1 MDFNNTGDIFYR
13 MRLALSSLSIYR
25 NLLDDNAI
33 KTFTALAESLCSRPD
48 PITFLNLY
56 NELFFSLASSNTTL
70 AGRVIDLI
78 IYDDNPFSRRCAT
91 GQDWKALEGAVRNDL
106 RALQLVAQVPSSAIK
121 ERAAALCKLDKALL
135 DELPELTYSN
145 NNLPEGTTSGPQ
157 EKLKQALLS
166 GSSWEECLDELA
178 RFYRE
183 VGAGI
188 FAHYRAFIW
197 ERRGESGRLKGIA
210 FPDPVRLSDLYGYEE
225 ERAQVLENTLQF
237 LKGYPANN
245 VLLYGDRGTGKSS
258 TVKALVNEYHSQ
270 GLRIIEVPKEYLGD
284 FPEII
289 RILRGRRQK
298 FIIFVDDLTFADSTE
313 NYTALKA
320 VLEGGLESRP
330 DNALIYATSNRR
342 HLVKE
347 EFSDRPD
354 LEGEEIRKN
363 DTVQEKL
370 SLADRFG
377 ITVIFTA
384 PDQEK
389 YLKIISA
396 LAQQRGIL
404 VPQDLLHREAL
415 RWAERH
421 NGRSPRTAHQ
431 FIDWF
436 EGHLALQKQAS
447 S

>member
-1 MDFNNTGDIFYR
+1 M
-13 MRLALSSLSIYR
+13 
-25 NLLDDNAI
+25 
-33 KTFTALAESLCSRPD
+33 
-48 PITFLNLY
+48 
-56 NELFFSLASSNTTL
+56 
-70 AGRVIDLI
+70 
-78 IYDDNPFSRRCAT
+78 
-91 GQDWKALEGAVRNDL
+91 
-106 RALQLVAQVPSSAIK
+106 
-121 ERAAALCKLDKALL
+121 DKALL
-135 DELPELTYSN
+135 DGLPEWTSPNSN
-145 NNLPEGTTSGPQ
+145 PPEDSAAGPQ
-157 EKLKQALLS
+157 EKLKEAFFS
-166 GSSWEECLDELA
+166 GSSWEECLGELV

-188 FAHYRAFIW
+188 FARYRAFIW

-237 LKGYPANN
+237 LRGYPANN

-270 GLRIIEVPKEYLGD
+270 GLRIIEVPKAYLGD

-298 FIIFVDDLTFADSTE
+298 FIIFVDDLTFSDSTE

-330 DNALIYATSNRR
+330 ENMLIYATSNRR

-347 EFSDRPD
+347 GFGDRPD
-354 LEGEEIRKN
+354 LETEEIHKN

-389 YLKIISA
+389 YLKIVSA

-404 VPQDLLHREAL
+404 APQDLLYREAL

-421 NGRSPRTAHQ
+421 NGRSPRTARQ